1 MSKRTQ
7 RLIGSKYM
15 IAKMELILDACS
27 KAKENLE
34 KANANRDKLTVSE
47 LMDAVEQQMIP
58 LSALYDTLMG
68 VELVS
73 IEAPA
78 PAPEPTPT
86 SILEKYTANLPTQ
99 YTHDCNKCTFLGQM
113 GVFDLYYCPQ
123 SGNIPTVIARYGN
136 KDSQYKSGIGSG
148 DPDLLVAE
156 QRAKEAG
163 LIK

>member
-1 MSKRTQ
+1 
-7 RLIGSKYM
+7 M
-15 IAKMELILDACS
+15 IAKMTLILDACS

-34 KANANRDKLTVSE
+34 KANANRDLLTVSV
-47 LMDAVEQQMIP
+47 LMEAVEKQMIP

-73 IEAPA
+73 VEAPA

-86 SILEKYTANLPTQ
+86 SILEKYTVDLPPQ
-99 YTHDCNKCTFLGQM
+99 YKHDCKNCTFLGQM
-113 GVFDLYYCPQ
+113 GVYDLYYCPQ
-123 SGNIPTVIARYGN
+123 SGNIPTVIARYGD

-148 DPDLLVAE
+148 DPDLQVAE
-156 QRAKEAG
+156 RRAKEAG